1 MANLIKK
8 YDFFNPNLLRDF
20 FEDDFLTDSFFHRRL
35 TPPVNISETSNSYVI
50 EISTPGI
57 EKDNI
62 KIKRQGNILTLSYEQ
77 QDVKEY
83 EKKNYH
89 RKEFQSRSFSR
100 SLNIPEDSKLDNIS
114 SEYKDGILIISIPKL
129 YESKTKEDVIDIEIK

>member
-8 YDFFNPNLLRDF
+8 YDIFTPSFLRDF

-50 EISTPGI
+50 EVSTPGV

-62 KIKRQGNILTLSYEQ
+62 KIRRQGNVLTLSYEQ
-77 QDVKEY
+77 QDTKEY
-83 EKKNYH
+83 DKKNYH

-100 SLNIPEDSKLDNIS
+100 SLNLPEDAEIDKIS
-114 SEYKDGILIISIPKL
+114 SEYRDGILTVSIPKL
-129 YESKTKEDVIDIEIK
+129 YESKAKEDIIDIEIE